1 MIVPDVNLLGLR
13 RQRGRTLPRPG
24 KGVVGS
30 VALRDGS
37 GGTRLECYAR
47 LSAGGVESPDADR
60 PGWVERALYR
70 CRKWLTQ
77 PRVHVPL
84 PGPDRLDVLADL
96 LRGPTAV
103 SALAPEAH
111 LAALAIEHQTEL
123 NSTDS
128 DSARFSGLRWRNP
141 VA

>member
-1 MIVPDVNLLGLR
+1 M
-13 RQRGRTLPRPG
+13 
-24 KGVVGS
+24 GS
-30 VALRDGS
+30 VPVRDGS
-37 GGTRLECYAR
+37 GGTRLERYAR
-47 LSAGGVESPDADR
+47 LCAGGVESPDADR
-60 PGWVERALYR
+60 PGWVEPALYR

-77 PRVHVPL
+77 PQVRVLL

-103 SALAPEAH
+103 SALAPEAR
-111 LAALAIEHQTEL
+111 LAAPAIEHQAEL

-128 DSARFSGLRWRNP
+128 DSARFSGLRWRHP

>member
-1 MIVPDVNLLGLR
+1 MPGFARVVSNRRMLTVPV
-13 RQRGRTLPRPG
+13 
-24 KGVVGS
+24 
-30 VALRDGS
+30 
-37 GGTRLECYAR
+37 
-47 LSAGGVESPDADR
+47 GVEP
-60 PGWVERALYR
+60 ALYR

-77 PRVHVPL
+77 PQVHVLL

-111 LAALAIEHQTEL
+111 LAALAIEHQAEL